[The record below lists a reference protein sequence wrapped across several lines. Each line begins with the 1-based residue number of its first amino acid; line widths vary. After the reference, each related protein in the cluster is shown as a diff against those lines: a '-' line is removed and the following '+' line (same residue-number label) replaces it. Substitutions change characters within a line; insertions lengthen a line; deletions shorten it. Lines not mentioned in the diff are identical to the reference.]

1 MAELMIRTTLIT
13 LAVIVI
19 SEGAGSW
26 FERLLGIDRKGFSAP
41 IGFAVLMACLQVL
54 AYPAQIGNWSFLY
67 LLLVTL
73 ILFAAAIWMTC
84 WNAKEAFR
92 HFRRKETFIVL
103 FAGLLFLYL
112 ASKNLMV
119 SAGIPGGYF
128 HCHANEIGS
137 GLFQVYP
144 QFLRVLTWLNELPH
158 LLHLSSIPADY
169 IFCEMVGG
177 GLLFAVISSMFIV
190 NVVRSFH
197 LRNHWLEFSIIAFML
212 TYENYVSWHLST
224 AYLGTAWSELM
235 MAEGLFV
242 IWRWHQESNEQIK
255 YLLIPVL
262 MAGLAFDNGFGLA
275 GIAILYGLTAYQ
287 LRTRTI
293 RCFFE
298 LFSNL
303 APYVLYSAAL
313 LSRTS
318 EAGAWIL
325 FLFYLAFLFFRYRK
339 PFRRW
344 ITLGEEWLFDHGDL
358 ILFGIIPAAAAGL
371 SLYLSITEPWAAT
384 AYSYYFQDFTEVGD
398 ARDYLFIHSSWLEI
412 VLNIFRW
419 GGLVLLIIFAKT
431 KDEQIM
437 RVMMITT
444 LLVFLNPLCTPFLT
458 YITGP
463 AFYRTF
469 TVLFNPFTET
479 VMFLKFY
486 HLFEWNA
493 VGQWIL
499 ELVLCLA
506 AFMGLITILF

>member
-13 LAVIVI
+13 LAVTVI
-19 SEGAGSW
+19 SEGVGSW

-41 IGFAVLMACLQVL
+41 VGFAVLMACLQVL
-54 AYPAQIGNWSFLY
+54 CYPAQLGNWPFLY
-67 LLLVTL
+67 ILIVTL
-73 ILFAAAIWMTC
+73 ALLAAAIWMTC

-92 HFRRKETFIVL
+92 HFRRKETLIVVL
-103 FAGLLFLYL
+103 AGVLFLYL
-112 ASKNLMV
+112 ADKNLMV
-119 SAGIPGGYF
+119 SAGIPEGYF
-128 HCHANEIGS
+128 KVHANEIGS

-158 LLHLSSIPADY
+158 LLSLSSVPADY
-169 IFCEMVGG
+169 VLSEMVGG
-177 GLLFAVISSMFIV
+177 GLLFAIISSMFIV

-242 IWRWHQESNEQIK
+242 IWRWHQESNEQVK

-262 MAGLAFDNGFGLA
+262 MAGLACDNGFGLA
-275 GIAILYGLTAYQ
+275 GIAILYGLSAYQ
-287 LRTRTI
+287 FRTRTI
-293 RCFFE
+293 RSFFE
-298 LFSNL
+298 LFSYL
-303 APYVLYSAAL
+303 APYALYAAAI

-318 EAGAWIL
+318 KAGAWIL

-371 SLYLSITEPWAAT
+371 SLYLRLAKPWAAT

-412 VLNIFRW
+412 ILNIFRW
-419 GGLVLLIIFAKT
+419 GGLVLLIIFSKT
-431 KDEQIM
+431 REEQVM
-437 RVMMITT
+437 RIMMITT
-444 LLVFLNPLCTPFLT
+444 LLVFLDPLCTPFLT

-506 AFMGLITILF
+506 SFMGLITILF